1 MKCNKFRLTLLLAAS
16 SSFKVDCLPSSAQA
30 GSVVEMRVED
40 ISAVDDTLS
49 TRICRLDIASDCGV
63 VENAA
68 VLLKNSSSE
77 LAIIIF
83 AFMV

>member
-1 MKCNKFRLTLLLAAS
+1 
-16 SSFKVDCLPSSAQA
+16 
-30 GSVVEMRVED
+30 MRVED